1 MSEGLEPIA
10 QKRTGY
16 VHSLS
21 FWACLAA
28 MAKNSETE
36 QQKLTAQIKRKARGM
51 GFSPVGV
58 APAGRP
64 DHWGFYLDWL
74 AKGYAGQM
82 AYLGRNLDRRS
93 HPEQVLPGAR
103 TVLCVGMNYDQ
114 EKGAPPD
121 GERTRGRISRYA
133 RGDDYHD
140 LMTARLKRLLEWIQT
155 LEPGVKG
162 RVYVDTGPVLERD
175 FAARAGIGWFGK
187 HTNLIHKRRGSWFFL
202 GEILLTAP
210 LVYDRPV
217 ADHCGTCTL
226 CMDACPTDAIPQPY
240 VLDSNRCISYLTIEL
255 KGAIPRR
262 LREKMDDWIY
272 GCDICQEVC
281 PWNLKQS
288 RPTAEPALK
297 ARAGLDAPELTAL
310 LAMDQTA
317 FSRRFRG
324 SPIKRAKRRGLLRNA
339 AVALGNRGTAAD
351 IPALTAALSDGR
363 TPRPRPCG
371 LGARPHRGARSAPCA
386 IRSTRLRARTR
397 PSATKSDR
405 RWTKSTGGTE
415 SGGTPQPHAG
425 RSRDIRNAHRH
436 SGVPHAASR
445 H

>member
-58 APAGRP
+58 APAGPP

-121 GERTRGRISRYA
+121 GGRTRGRISRYA

-255 KGAIPRR
+255 KGAIPR
-262 LREKMDDWIY
+262 LFREKMDDWIY

-310 LAMDQTA
+310 LAMDQTD

-339 AVALGNRGTAAD
+339 AVALGNRGTADD
-351 IPALTAALSDGR
+351 IPALTAALSDAEPLVRGHAAWALGR
-363 TPRPRPCG
+363 IGGPA
-371 LGARPHRGARSAPCA
+371 ARRALSEARGSETDAAVRDEIGQAVDE
-386 IRSTRLRARTR
+386 I
-397 PSATKSDR
+397 DR
-405 RWTKSTGGTE
+405 GTE
-415 SGGTPQPHAG
+415 SGGP
-425 RSRDIRNAHRH
+425 RNRAREDRETSEAHRH

>member
-1 MSEGLEPIA
+1 
-10 QKRTGY
+10 
-16 VHSLS
+16 
-21 FWACLAA
+21 
-28 MAKNSETE
+28 MATYSETE
-36 QQKLTAQIKRKARGM
+36 KRKLTAQIKRKARGM

-58 APAGRP
+58 APAGPP

-93 HPEQVLPGAR
+93 HPGQVLQGAR
-103 TVLCVGMNYDQ
+103 SVLCVGMNYDQ
-114 EKGAPPD
+114 EKGAPPAD
-121 GERTRGRISRYA
+121 ERPRGRISRYA
-133 RGDDYHD
+133 GGDDYHD
-140 LMTARLKRLLEWIQT
+140 LMTARLKGLLEWIQT
-155 LEPGVKG
+155 QEPGVKG

-202 GEILLTAP
+202 GEILLTVP

-262 LREKMDDWIY
+262 YREKMGDWIY

-281 PWNLKQS
+281 PWNLKQA

-351 IPALTAALSDGR
+351 IPALTAALSDAEPLVRGHAAWALGR
-363 TPRPRPCG
+363 IGGPD
-371 LGARPHRGARSAPCA
+371 A
-386 IRSTRLRARTR
+386 LRALSEAGGSETDEAVLEEISMAMAEIDLEAGPGGRR
-397 PSATKSDR
+397 DR
-405 RWTKSTGGTE
+405 AREVPETSKADEYSE
-415 SGGTPQPHAG
+415 
-425 RSRDIRNAHRH
+425 
-436 SGVPHAASR
+436 VPHAASR
-445 H
+445 R

>member
-1 MSEGLEPIA
+1 MTLET
-10 QKRTGY
+10 KER
-16 VHSLS
+16 
-21 FWACLAA
+21 
-28 MAKNSETE
+28 E
-36 QQKLTAQIKRKARGM
+36 LTAQIKRKARGM

-58 APAGRP
+58 APAGP
-64 DHWGFYLDWL
+64 PEHWGFYLNWL

-93 HPEQVLPGAR
+93 HPANVLPGAR

-114 EKGAPPD
+114 ENGAPPA
-121 GERTRGRISRYA
+121 GARATGRISRYA

-140 LMTARLKRLLEWIQT
+140 LMNARLKKLLEWIQT

-202 GEILLTAP
+202 GEILLTLP
-210 LVYDRPV
+210 LAYDRPV

-255 KGAIPRR
+255 KDAIPRPY
-262 LREKMDDWIY
+262 REQMGDWIY

-281 PWNLKQS
+281 PWNRKQG
-288 RPTAEPALK
+288 RPTGEPALK
-297 ARAGLDAPELTAL
+297 TRAGLEAPELAEL
-310 LAMDQTA
+310 LSMDQRA

-351 IPALTAALSDGR
+351 IPALTAALSDGEPLVR
-363 TPRPRPCG
+363 GHAAWALGRIGGPDARRALSEAGGAESDDAVREEIGMALDEIDLGDRPES
-371 LGARPHRGARSAPCA
+371 HRD
-386 IRSTRLRARTR
+386 LRQEV
-397 PSATKSDR
+397 
-405 RWTKSTGGTE
+405 TE
-415 SGGTPQPHAG
+415 TSKVDEY
-425 RSRDIRNAHRH
+425 SK
-436 SGVPHAASR
+436 VPHEASR